1 MEPVTKIIPMS
12 TTSSTHIARLL
23 QLSDSACPIGSFAFS
38 CGLESAVALNI
49 VHNADSLKEFAR
61 ATAIQSAFCD
71 GIAAIKAH
79 RSAQENNL
87 PGVLNADHS
96 LIQVKMNDESRNMLT
111 KMGLK
116 MAELG
121 YNIIHDEL
129 LDSFL
134 NHIKNGRT
142 PGTFPVAQGVVYA
155 TLDIN
160 EKELFISHQYGVI
173 NMILSAALRC
183 AKVSHI
189 DTQRILFE
197 LLADIDSLYDEVKD
211 FTLDEMHAFC
221 PELDILTSI
230 HEKGKQRM
238 FMS

>member
-12 TTSSTHIARLL
+12 TTSSVHIARLL

-38 CGLESAVALNI
+38 CGLESAVAYNI

-61 ATAIQSAFCD
+61 TTAIQSAFCD
-71 GIAAIKAH
+71 GIAAIHAH
-79 RSAQENNL
+79 RSARENNL
-87 PGVLNADHS
+87 SGVLNADHS
-96 LIQVKMNDESRNMLT
+96 LILVKLNDESRKMLT

-116 MAELG
+116 MTELG
-121 YNIIHDEL
+121 YNIIPDEI

-134 NHIKNGRT
+134 YHIKNGRT
-142 PGTFPVAQGVVYA
+142 PGTFPVAQGVVFA
-155 TLDIN
+155 ALGIN

-183 AKVSHI
+183 AKVSHL

-221 PELDILTSI
+221 PELDLFTSI

>member
-1 MEPVTKIIPMS
+1 MEPVTKIIPMN

-121 YNIIHDEL
+121 YNIIHDEI

-134 NHIKNGRT
+134 YHIKNGRT